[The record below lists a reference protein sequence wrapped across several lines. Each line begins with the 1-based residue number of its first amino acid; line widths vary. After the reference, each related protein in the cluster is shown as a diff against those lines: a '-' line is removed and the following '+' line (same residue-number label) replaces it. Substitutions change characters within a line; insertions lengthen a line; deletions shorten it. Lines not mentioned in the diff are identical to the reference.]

1 MTKMFPFI
9 PRLQQHRLKWK
20 MHVHWSGC
28 GRILQNEMCPPWM
41 WLSVS
46 ASVQP
51 DWVTK
56 AKEVSTMRDESTW
69 YLGLSLNDKQLLL
82 HSSSQVWASHLIRH
96 HQQTALGKKIHCS
109 NDVLKT
115 RERLSKKKLTKQM
128 KWDELAGTISASF
141 SATVCMTLKWNKTD
155 KHRKWM
161 MSEWKYHLRPLA
173 FSNFMV
179 FKSYR
184 TTYRVCPPIVS
195 SFNHPSVS
203 LRCTD
208 KHDGLTGAAV
218 GSRILQVNSMIGRV
232 SLNSVFCKMTASKM
246 TKLIYN
252 WTSKN
257 KH

>member
-115 RERLSKKKLTKQM
+115 RERLSKKKTHEANEVGWTCWNYFCIFFCDSLHDFEVKQ
-128 KWDELAGTISASF
+128 
-141 SATVCMTLKWNKTD
+141 
-155 KHRKWM
+155 
-161 MSEWKYHLRPLA
+161 
-173 FSNFMV
+173 
-179 FKSYR
+179 
-184 TTYRVCPPIVS
+184 
-195 SFNHPSVS
+195 
-203 LRCTD
+203 
-208 KHDGLTGAAV
+208 
-218 GSRILQVNSMIGRV
+218 
-232 SLNSVFCKMTASKM
+232 
-246 TKLIYN
+246 N
-252 WTSKN
+252 W
-257 KH
+257 

>member
-51 DWVTK
+51 DWVAK
-56 AKEVSTMRDESTW
+56 AKRVSNLWRIHFDMKLHKSIW
-69 YLGLSLNDKQLLL
+69 YLGCSLNDKQFLL

-115 RERLSKKKLTKQM
+115 RERLSKKKLTQQM

-141 SATVCMTLKWNKTD
+141 SATVCRTSKWNKTD

-161 MSEWKYHLRPLA
+161 MS
-173 FSNFMV
+173 
-179 FKSYR
+179 
-184 TTYRVCPPIVS
+184 
-195 SFNHPSVS
+195 
-203 LRCTD
+203 
-208 KHDGLTGAAV
+208 G
-218 GSRILQVNSMIGRV
+218 
-232 SLNSVFCKMTASKM
+232 
-246 TKLIYN
+246 
-252 WTSKN
+252 
-257 KH
+257 